1 MTQQAPRRI
10 HSDVQTI
17 GELLRK
23 PIFYKVPINQ
33 RDFAWTSEEIDILWE
48 DITSA
53 LLNGRNEYFLG
64 AIVVSA
70 SRDNKACE
78 IVDGQQRLA
87 VISMIFAAIVNEW
100 KMKKDDKRAEGVFRD
115 YLGSEDRRTGE
126 LITKLSL
133 NETNNPVFQ
142 SVVLKDEKISIV
154 ERKSWPLS
162 NKLLDAASNRIK
174 SKVHGWI
181 NEVGDSGARLL
192 DLEEFLSNN
201 TNAILIEVGDE
212 SDAFVIFETLN
223 DRGLELAVSDLVK
236 NYLFSFAGANLER
249 FKKLWTEITLL
260 VGGENLT
267 PFLRH
272 FWLSEHEIVRERE
285 LYRTL
290 RNTIRNATACRE
302 FIERLRKVAD
312 LYAAILNPEH
322 AYWSEFPPDA
332 RNYLDALLLFKVT
345 QFRPVALA
353 SMDTFKPNEV
363 TKVLHML
370 MVISF
375 RYTVVSALGTGNLE
389 RIYADAALA
398 IRNGQAKSPAKLFT
412 QLKQAYVADDR
423 FVDDFATRSFSKAPI
438 ARYILAELNDHLEH
452 DPEKMVAEKAGRI
465 TLEHILPKNINKE
478 WKDAIPA
485 GENHDDYVDRI
496 GNLTL
501 LEKGRNKGIS
511 SVGYKEKRAKAF
523 STSTLSINRELLKHT
538 MWTTKEIDDRSQ
550 RLANTAGQV
559 WHVDY

>member
-1 MTQQAPRRI
+1 MQQTPRRI
-10 HSDVQTI
+10 HSDVQSI

-23 PIFYKVPINQ
+23 PVFYKVPDNQ
-33 RDFAWTSEEIDILWE
+33 RDFAWTSEEIDILWD

-64 AIVVSA
+64 AIVVSPG
-70 SRDNKACE
+70 RDNKTYE

-87 VISMIFAAIVNEW
+87 VVTMIFAAIANEW
-100 KMKKDDKRAEGVFRD
+100 KIKTDDKRAEGVFRD
-115 YLGSEDRRTGE
+115 YLGSENRRTGE

-133 NETNNPVFQ
+133 NETNGPVFQ
-142 SVVLKDEKISIV
+142 SVVLKDRKISTA
-154 ERKSWPLS
+154 ERKSLHLS
-162 NKLLDAASNRIK
+162 NKLLDAASTRIK
-174 SKVHGWI
+174 SKVHNWI
-181 NEVGDSGARLL
+181 NEVGDTDARLL
-192 DLEEFLSNN
+192 DLEEFLSDN
-201 TNAILIEVGDE
+201 TNVILIEVGDE

-290 RNTIRNATACRE
+290 RNTIKNATACRE

-312 LYAAILNPEH
+312 LYAALLNPEH
-322 AYWSEFPPDA
+322 AYWSDFPPNA
-332 RNYLDALLLFKVT
+332 RNYLDALLLFRVT

-363 TKVLHML
+363 TKVLQML
-370 MVISF
+370 MAISF

-398 IRNGQAKSPAKLFT
+398 VRHGQAKSPAKLFT
-412 QLKQAYVADDR
+412 QLKQAYVPDDR
-423 FVDDFATRSFSKAPI
+423 FKDDFATRSFGKAPI
-438 ARYILAELNDHLEH
+438 ARYILAELNDRLEN
-452 DPEKMVAEKAGRI
+452 DPEKMVAEIAGRI

-485 GENHDDYVDRI
+485 GESHDDYVDRI

-511 SVGYKEKRAKAF
+511 SVGYKEKKAKAF
-523 STSTLSINRELLKHT
+523 STSTLAINRELLKHNI
-538 MWTTKEIDDRSQ
+538 WTTKEINDRSQ
-550 RLANTAGQV
+550 RLANTAMQI